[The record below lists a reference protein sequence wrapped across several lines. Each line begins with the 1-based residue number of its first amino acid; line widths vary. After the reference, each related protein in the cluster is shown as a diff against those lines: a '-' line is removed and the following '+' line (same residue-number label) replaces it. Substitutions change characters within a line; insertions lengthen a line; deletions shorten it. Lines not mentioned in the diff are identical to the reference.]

1 MITTY
6 RTISPVFYIFNY
18 VPFQVLKHPFPF
30 YLPIQK
36 WIKSII
42 ILRNSRATMGMIGIY
57 RLIEKLLNKNNL
69 LYLGERM
76 KWMDSSRVR
85 DLANEFSRAADSVKE
100 SETKLKS
107 MINSTGDSW
116 TGKSRQSFDEEMD
129 EAFSLFH
136 RHADNLYKISDEL
149 KSAAEKVDRVREEIE
164 RQKELE
170 RLALIQQRNN
180 LI

>member
-1 MITTY
+1 
-6 RTISPVFYIFNY
+6 
-18 VPFQVLKHPFPF
+18 
-30 YLPIQK
+30 
-36 WIKSII
+36 
-42 ILRNSRATMGMIGIY
+42 
-57 RLIEKLLNKNNL
+57 
-69 LYLGERM
+69 
-76 KWMDSSRVR
+76 MDSSRVR